1 MSSSLFRN
9 RGGKKTMH
17 RLPSEAEGL
26 ALGTGA
32 EDSGAA
38 PAGLSALSASRGGV
52 AGSCGIGATRGDRC
66 NRCNRCNAAKRVKR
80 VGVKFGV

>member
-38 PAGLSALSASRGGV
+38 PAGLSALGLARNQGGCEGIVRGPLPT
-52 AGSCGIGATRGDRC
+52 AATQRNG
-66 NRCNRCNAAKRVKR
+66 
-80 VGVKFGV
+80 